1 MLCCINT
8 VLTRILIKGW
18 DIMKH
23 FYIISRAGSGEIVEK
38 KSRFIANVYPVKSEE
53 EDSLYIEKAREKYWD
68 ARHNCYAMVIGAHD
82 EVQRCSDDGEP
93 SGTAGKPIL
102 EVIHGRQLHNCLI
115 IVTRYFGGVLL
126 GTGGLVRAYTSAA
139 IEGLSDAGIKEQLT
153 GSKISLTFD
162 YSNLAKIQ
170 HISTQL
176 GLELEEVSYTDRIT
190 ASVMAVPDTAAE
202 FIAQVT
208 DNTSGQAELNVED
221 GVLIYRDADAGEIL
235 HM

>member
-1 MLCCINT
+1 MRPYKTAHTEAKTERIIN
-8 VLTRILIKGW
+8 R
-18 DIMKH
+18 
-23 FYIISRAGSGEIVEK
+23 
-38 KSRFIANVYPVKSEE
+38 SRFISQCFPVRSEDEALSRLNEVRKQYP
-53 EDSLYIEKAREKYWD
+53 D
-68 ARHNCYAMVIGAHD
+68 ATHVCYAYRIG
-82 EVQRCSDDGEP
+82 ELSETTRFSDAGEP
-93 SGTAGKPIL
+93 SGTAGMPIL
-102 EVIHGRQLHNCLI
+102 EVLKANELTYVLCT
-115 IVTRYFGGVLL
+115 VTRYFGGILL
-126 GTGGLVRAYTSAA
+126 GAGGLVRAYTSAA

-170 HISTQL
+170 HISAQL